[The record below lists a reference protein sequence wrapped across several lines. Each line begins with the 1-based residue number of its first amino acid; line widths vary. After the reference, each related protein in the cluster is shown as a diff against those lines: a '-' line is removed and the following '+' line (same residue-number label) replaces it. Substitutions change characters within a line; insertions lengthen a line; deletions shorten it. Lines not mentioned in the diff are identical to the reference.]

1 MEEVLKVGMLGC
13 TITVAYLGYCQIRS
27 FFDAITSK
35 QEFTSDR
42 SCDGDVILNNAE
54 QPCQHDWS
62 TCLTDLSGHNW
73 YDEVV
78 EAEDEYIKGQVHY
91 RCERC
96 GLENGHRSIRITN
109 IRSIGYGNKSLA
121 GRLSLEEFCRR
132 ILDQLKHL
140 Q

>member
-1 MEEVLKVGMLGC
+1 VKRKVPIMEEVLKVGMLGC

-78 EAEDEYIKGQVHY
+78 EAEDVNDVVLKMVIAPS
-91 RCERC
+91 
-96 GLENGHRSIRITN
+96 GLLTFAVLVMEI
-109 IRSIGYGNKSLA
+109 SL
-121 GRLSLEEFCRR
+121 LLVDC
-132 ILDQLKHL
+132 L
-140 Q
+140 